1 MAKSVH
7 KYKPTGGGHLGYC
20 SLFKFK
26 LGQEFGESSPYLK
39 IGRNRVINDY

>member
-7 KYKPTGGGHLGYC
+7 KYKPTGGGHIGYC
-20 SLFKFK
+20 SLVK

-39 IGRNRVINDY
+39 IGRNRVMND